1 MFSWEELET
10 NFWYSV
16 NAVEEQV
23 SYSTQQD
30 THIHIPTHTHS
41 HSTTLTHSITLHH
54 TLTASLSTYTD
65 IHICTQKGTIL
76 ISTHKHTH
84 TLVLNLSH
92 TSARAQTHARILRWF
107 IIFYRLY
114 SLILVLHTIIQEAL
128 QNLPGFLSL
137 PAVFTIICQSGYK
150 IRETCF
156 QNSKLS
162 CWPSIVLPPMQLC
175 RLNLFNIVSEY
186 EWEILFKITIK

>member
-1 MFSWEELET
+1 MLSRN
-10 NFWYSV
+10 NF
-16 NAVEEQV
+16 
-23 SYSTQQD
+23 
-30 THIHIPTHTHS
+30 HIPHS
-41 HSTTLTHSITLHH
+41 KTLTFTFAHTH
-54 TLTASLSTYTD
+54 TLTLTQYHSHTQHNIISHSQTHSNIYLHS
-65 IHICTQKGTIL
+65 HTQKGTIL
-76 ISTHKHTH
+76 IPTHKHTH
-84 TLVLNLSH
+84 TRTHSLTH
-92 TSARAQTHARILRWF
+92 THARAETHTRILRWF

-150 IRETCF
+150 IRETCL

-186 EWEILFKITIK
+186 EWEILFKITN